1 MNLDFTRLI
10 MPEARAAA
18 ALAERREAMVCSR
31 LQGRLV
37 LGQDV
42 VARLDAIA
50 ADPAESWGLRETIAN
65 ATEWHRN
72 SHTLQSDF
80 STEDCAQNRF
90 TDFHFRH
97 TISSMDGVRQTLQL
111 ATHPASSGSL
121 ATRGFIKRSGNVA
134 FPEFSV
140 GR

>member
-1 MNLDFTRLI
+1 MNIDFTRLI
-10 MPEARAAA
+10 TPEARVAA

-37 LGQDV
+37 LGPDV

-72 SHTLQSDF
+72 SQTMAVLAWVLGITDVQMDTLFEAAMQ
-80 STEDCAQNRF
+80 
-90 TDFHFRH
+90 
-97 TISSMDGVRQTLQL
+97 V
-111 ATHPASSGSL
+111 
-121 ATRGFIKRSGNVA
+121 V
-134 FPEFSV
+134 V
-140 GR
+140 